1 MSADLVRPAVP
12 SNPTADPAPAAAPGD
27 QSPPAPASIPMQQN
41 ATKCN
46 IPEKIKNLTAQ
57 SAQLNTPV
65 LAQPSTT
72 VTAARPLSAKQE
84 IALDMILA
92 AYNDTDICTRLRID
106 RTTLYRWKYHHP
118 LFLGELNRRQQ
129 QLWNNVAIDLRI
141 ALTRSVQA
149 IQSMLVGFNDTTRL
163 RAARSLLHLVN
174 ADRLSPAGAPTNL
187 KDVLDHLL
195 RQQSQPATAAAEDA
209 PTFTDAQRDALLNQF
224 LAEDAA
230 AQALE
235 DAQSQARR
243 AAAQARK
250 AVAHTTASPTPTPDS
265 PPLAAGPIAQNQTPQ
280 PK

>member
-46 IPEKIKNLTAQ
+46 IPEKIKNLTTQ
-57 SAQLNTPV
+57 PAQLNTPV
-65 LAQPSTT
+65 AASSSVTT
-72 VTAARPLSAKQE
+72 TPPRPLSAKQE

-243 AAAQARK
+243 AAYQARRS
-250 AVAHTTASPTPTPDS
+250 VAHTLTPPTPTPDS